1 LIYFLLRIFLLPLKQ
16 EIAVPGKSL
25 QIRHDGRIAVL
36 SLNRPEVHNAL
47 DRESL
52 QALQAAF
59 TRFGEDD
66 AVHGIVLA
74 GEGKNFCAGAD
85 IAAMLGMSALEAAG
99 FSEAGQKVMTAI
111 ESVGKPVIAAVQG
124 VALGGGLELALA
136 CDFIVA
142 AESAQFAAPEVRLG
156 VIPGFGGTQRLPRLI
171 GKSKAK
177 EMIFTGDRVAAP
189 EALAIGLV
197 NRVFPDAELSAQ
209 ATALMHKICSRG
221 LLSLKLAKEI
231 IDAGCDVD
239 LRNACL
245 MERDAF
251 AVCFATEDQ
260 KEGMTAFVEKREA
273 RFKGR

>member
-1 LIYFLLRIFLLPLKQ
+1 M
-16 EIAVPGKSL
+16 PGKSL
-25 QIRHDGRIAVL
+25 QIRHDGHIAVL

-47 DRESL
+47 NRETL

-59 TRFGEDD
+59 TRFREDD

-85 IAAMLGMSALEAAG
+85 IAAMVGMSLESAG
-99 FSEAGQKVMTAI
+99 FSAAGQKVMVAI
-111 ESVGKPVIAAVQG
+111 ESAGKPVIAAVQG
-124 VALGGGLELALA
+124 CALGGGLELALA
-136 CDFIVA
+136 CDFIFA

-177 EMIFTGDRVAAP
+177 EMIFTGDRVGAQ

-197 NRVFPDAELSAQ
+197 NRLFPAAELRAQ
-209 ATALMHKICSRG
+209 ATSLMQKICSRG

-231 IDAGCDVD
+231 IDAGYDVD

-273 RFKGR
+273 RFIGR

>member
-1 LIYFLLRIFLLPLKQ
+1 
-16 EIAVPGKSL
+16 VPGKSL
-25 QIRHDGRIAVL
+25 KVHHDGVIAVL

-47 DRESL
+47 NRETL
-52 QALQAAF
+52 QELQAAF
-59 TRFGEDD
+59 GRFREDD
-66 AVHGIVLA
+66 AVHGIILA

-85 IAAMLGMSALEAAG
+85 IAVMRDMSALEAAS

-111 ESVGKPVIAAVQG
+111 ETVGKPVIAAVQG

-142 AESAQFAAPEVRLG
+142 SESAQFAAPEVRLG
-156 VIPGFGGTQRLPRLI
+156 IIPGFGGTQRLPRLV

-177 EMIFTGDRVAAP
+177 EMIFTGDRVGAE

-197 NRVFPDAELSAQ
+197 NRLFSDADLRSQ
-209 ATALMHKICSRG
+209 AAAVLQKICSRG

-231 IDAGCDVD
+231 IDAGYDVD

-251 AVCFATEDQ
+251 AVCFSTEDQ